1 LRLILTSP
9 CHDFEK
15 GSGNF
20 ETIKPAG
27 EVFWARWVKFLK
39 IRLVWIRQKAD
50 GKTMSTVMEIE
61 KAIDKLPA
69 PEFRELAAW
78 IEMRQGVLAGD
89 CAILSEDS
97 LAVDW
102 NKPEEDAAWIHL
114 QSDQ

>member
-1 LRLILTSP
+1 M
-9 CHDFEK
+9 
-15 GSGNF
+15 N
-20 ETIKPAG
+20 
-27 EVFWARWVKFLK
+27 
-39 IRLVWIRQKAD
+39 
-50 GKTMSTVMEIE
+50 TVMEIE
-61 KAIDKLPA
+61 NAIDKLPA
-69 PEFRELAAW
+69 PEFRELAVW

>member
-1 LRLILTSP
+1 VCRR
-9 CHDFEK
+9 H
-15 GSGNF
+15 
-20 ETIKPAG
+20 
-27 EVFWARWVKFLK
+27 
-39 IRLVWIRQKAD
+39 KAD
-50 GKTMSTVMEIE
+50 RKSMSTVMEIE

-78 IEMRQGVLAGD
+78 IEMRQGLLGGE

-102 NKPEEDAAWIHL
+102 NKPEEDAAWMHL